1 MQRATDAPWYPLGHG
16 IVLAYIAIG
25 FISSAVFL
33 IGLKRANASK
43 ERGEHDEII
52 DGVENK
58 HARERNGTYASVE
71 EARMDKGDR
80 WSGFKYTY

>member
-1 MQRATDAPWYPLGHG
+1 MQRATDAPWFPLGHG

-52 DGVENK
+52 DAIENK
-58 HARERNGTYASVE
+58 HAHERNGTYASVE